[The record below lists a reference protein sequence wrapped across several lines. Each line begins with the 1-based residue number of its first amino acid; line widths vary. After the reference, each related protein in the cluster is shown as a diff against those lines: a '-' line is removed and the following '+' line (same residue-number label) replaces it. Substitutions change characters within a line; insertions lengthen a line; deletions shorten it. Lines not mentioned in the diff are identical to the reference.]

1 MADKSGAISYIPG
14 DLDFEIVSN
23 DLSDAQIRALGK
35 IRDMVTSMGGTG
47 IQQCINAAV
56 FDLLDQIVVY
66 PVEDEARFTDK
77 KGNVLPDAFLMRKGS
92 TAHDLAYQIHTD
104 IGDGF
109 LHAVDARQRMRIG
122 RELVDGD
129 VVKIIST
136 R

>member
-1 MADKSGAISYIPG
+1 
-14 DLDFEIVSN
+14 
-23 DLSDAQIRALGK
+23 
-35 IRDMVTSMGGTG
+35 MVTSLGGTG

-77 KGNVLPDAFLMRKGS
+77 KGNVLPDAFLMRRGS

-104 IGDGF
+104 IGEGF
-109 LHAVDARQRMRIG
+109 LHAVDARQRMRMG
-122 RELVDGD
+122 RELADGD